1 MKRKSALFTAA
12 ALFGLCASAADGYT
26 IRGIVPGLKSGAEVS
41 LQGRDTYKD
50 RDLGDTIAQDGSFV
64 LRGSVESP
72 TIARIR
78 IVIPGEESGAFAIP
92 LMVENADYTV
102 VAEALDSLPPSSY
115 HGRRGRLLENRV
127 KISGGEAQRQYQEY
141 RDATMAMDLHVKDAQ
156 ELLYKFR
163 DRPKNDPY
171 RNMLAADALAAQKR
185 FDEVSDAFVASHP
198 EYSISGSLILA
209 KLRMPFAMSAAE
221 LDRLESGVAPMT
233 DARRLEAVRK
243 AIEWSRKVM
252 RDMPYSDFAVVDDKG
267 AERRLSEFTGRNYVF
282 VDFWASWCGPCRAA
296 IPHVKKLHETYGD
309 KLTILSVSLDSKEAD
324 WRKAMEQEQ
333 MPWTQLWASS
343 DYVGAIKE
351 NYRFGF
357 IPFFVVISPDGKIV
371 HAGINQDALD
381 AFLEDNID

>member
-1 MKRKSALFTAA
+1 MKRKSALFIAA

-92 LMVENADYTV
+92 LMVENAEYTV

-185 FDEVSDAFVASHP
+185 FDEVSDAFVA
-198 EYSISGSLILA
+198 
-209 KLRMPFAMSAAE
+209 R
-221 LDRLESGVAPMT
+221 T

>member
-1 MKRKSALFTAA
+1 
-12 ALFGLCASAADGYT
+12 
-26 IRGIVPGLKSGAEVS
+26 
-41 LQGRDTYKD
+41 
-50 RDLGDTIAQDGSFV
+50 
-64 LRGSVESP
+64 
-72 TIARIR
+72 
-78 IVIPGEESGAFAIP
+78 
-92 LMVENADYTV
+92 
-102 VAEALDSLPPSSY
+102 
-115 HGRRGRLLENRV
+115 
-127 KISGGEAQRQYQEY
+127 
-141 RDATMAMDLHVKDAQ
+141 
-156 ELLYKFR
+156 
-163 DRPKNDPY
+163 
-171 RNMLAADALAAQKR
+171 
-185 FDEVSDAFVASHP
+185 
-198 EYSISGSLILA
+198 
-209 KLRMPFAMSAAE
+209 MSAAE